1 MGVIACRYGDTVNAV
16 TRWHTRTQQEL
27 HRPLAEAVGAKTA
40 KAFAAMHVETVGE
53 ALGHL
58 PRRYLTGTET
68 TDVSHLV
75 ADTEV
80 ALVADVVGV
89 EVHTNKTVTG
99 RERRPRQR
107 LEVMLSDGN
116 ARLPVTFF
124 GKPHIVS
131 YWQRI
136 FSAHTHGIFVGKVG
150 EFRGNP
156 QLVHPDFV
164 MIDRNGKVVAGRE
177 EGKVMAAQVQR
188 HGLLG
193 LYPQTSKLRT
203 WEIASV
209 ESMLLESTPE
219 LEDTL
224 PEWLRQEADLPSL
237 WQAYHAIHHPH
248 SVEEANRG
256 AERLVWEEA
265 IATQVTMAVRRRN
278 ADSHDA
284 PVCRRRDDGL
294 LAAFESRLPFT
305 PTAGQDDISQAIDAD
320 LSSDH
325 PMHRLLQGEVGSGK
339 TFVALR
345 AMLQVVDA
353 GYQAVLL
360 APTEVL
366 AQQHYATITG
376 MMDELAAGG
385 GLEAPEN
392 STGVALLTGSMRTA
406 GTRTALADIA
416 SGAAGIVIGTHAL
429 LSGKVIYNNIGLV
442 VVDEQHRF
450 GVEQRSVLTTG
461 DGARPHELV
470 LTATPIPRTVAMT
483 VFGDLEVST
492 LRELPSGRADIQ
504 TTVVDLPAHRSWL
517 TRAWERIREQCEAG
531 HQVFVVCPRISSD
544 DTDDVEGGRPP
555 TAAVEELAP
564 QLASGPLAGLRIDAL
579 HSRLDADE
587 KKAVMDR
594 FADGESQVLISTTV
608 IEVGVDVPNA
618 TMMVIMDADHFG
630 VSQLHQLRGRIGR
643 GKLPGL
649 CLLVT
654 TALPGTTA
662 RERLAAVASSR
673 DGFELAELDLAQ
685 RHEGNVLGSSQSGY
699 SSPLRLLRVLD
710 HAEIVTASKD
720 LAERWV
726 REEPEDPRLLDVVTA
741 TEMLAE
747 GDLMEQG

>member
-1 MGVIACRYGDTVNAV
+1 MGRYGDDVNAV
-16 TRWHTRTQQEL
+16 TRWRTRTQKEL

-40 KAFAAMHVETVGE
+40 KAFSALHVGTVGE

-68 TDVSHLV
+68 TDLSHLV
-75 ADTEV
+75 IDTEV

-107 LEVMLSDGN
+107 LEVMLSDGK

-237 WQAYHAIHHPH
+237 WEAYHAIHYPH
-248 SVEEANRG
+248 SVAEADRG
-256 AERLVWEEA
+256 AERLIWEEA
-265 IATQVTMAVRRRN
+265 IATQVTMAVRRRS
-278 ADSHDA
+278 AERHDA
-284 PVCRRRDDGL
+284 PVCSRRDGGL
-294 LAAFESRLPFT
+294 LVAFEDRLPFT
-305 PTAGQDDISQAIDAD
+305 PTVGQDEVSRVIDAD
-320 LSSDH
+320 LSADR

-353 GYQAVLL
+353 GHQAVLL

-366 AQQHYATITG
+366 AQQHYRTIINMLG
-376 MMDELAAGG
+376 DLASGE
-385 GLEAPEN
+385 GLDAPEI
-392 STGVALLTGSMRTA
+392 STGVALLTGSMKAA
-406 GTRTALADIA
+406 GTRAALADIA
-416 SGAAGIVIGTHAL
+416 SGAAGIIVGTHSL
-429 LSGKVIYNNIGLV
+429 LSGRVIYNDIGLV

-461 DGARPHELV
+461 EGARPHELV

-483 VFGDLEVST
+483 VFGDLEVSS
-492 LRELPSGRADIQ
+492 LRELPTGRADVQ
-504 TTVVDLPAHRSWL
+504 TTVVDLPAHGSWL
-517 TRAWERIREQCEAG
+517 TRAWQRIREECDAG
-531 HQVFVVCPRISSD
+531 HQVFVVCPRINSD
-544 DTDDVEGGRPP
+544 DADDVEGGRPP
-555 TAAVEELAP
+555 AAAVEELAP
-564 QLASGPLAGLRIDAL
+564 QLATGPLAGLRVEAL
-579 HSRLDADE
+579 HSRLDLSE
-587 KKAVMDR
+587 KDLVMDR
-594 FADGESQVLISTTV
+594 FIKGESQVLISTTV

-618 TMMVIMDADHFG
+618 TMMVIMDADRFG

-643 GKLPGL
+643 GNLPGL

-654 TALPGTTA
+654 TAPPGSVA
-662 RERLAAVASSR
+662 RERLDAVAASR

-685 RHEGNVLGSSQSGY
+685 RHEGNVLGSSQAGY

-726 REEPEDPRLLDVVTA
+726 AEAPDDPRLLDVVTA